1 MDPRVFEEAFIDEKL
16 AFATHVKSTKIAN
29 FKSTFKSILSS
40 SSGPYDPLEIL
51 KTAMNLSLDIL
62 KTFVN
67 LYGYLKIDTNTVSNA
82 AEMARVVNR
91 KELFNHLP
99 QAGTPSPC

>member
-1 MDPRVFEEAFIDEKL
+1 V
-16 AFATHVKSTKIAN
+16 
-29 FKSTFKSILSS
+29 
-40 SSGPYDPLEIL
+40 
-51 KTAMNLSLDIL
+51 NLSLDIL

-82 AEMARVVNR
+82 AEMARVVHR